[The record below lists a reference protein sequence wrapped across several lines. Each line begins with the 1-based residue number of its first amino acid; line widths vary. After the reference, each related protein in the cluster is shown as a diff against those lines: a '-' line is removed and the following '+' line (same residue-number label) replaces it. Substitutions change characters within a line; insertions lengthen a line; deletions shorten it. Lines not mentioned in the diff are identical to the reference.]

1 MNFSMENEKKI
12 IDIEPKKQ
20 DIDEILN
27 WLKEEKKHSR
37 EDALEIMAKEEGV
50 RFNPDIYQI
59 CRRIS
64 RQFC

>member
-27 WLKEEKKHSR
+27 WLKEEKNT
-37 EDALEIMAKEEGV
+37 AEIVSITIKV
-50 RFNPDIYQI
+50 L
-59 CRRIS
+59 
-64 RQFC
+64 

>member
-37 EDALEIMAKEEGV
+37 DSFYNNKGI
-50 RFNPDIYQI
+50 I
-59 CRRIS
+59 
-64 RQFC
+64 